1 MRDVPV
7 PPVPGWVRP
16 LGTIGFIVCLIVAV
30 AAVAAIPAAA
40 ATPTLS
46 VTPST
51 GLTDGQT
58 VTVTGAGFS
67 PRASIGVAECRAAP
81 TGPADCDLSSSTTLS
96 ADGTGAFSTALAVSR
111 MIQVGAS
118 TIDCANPG
126 ACVLAGANL
135 ANLGEAALAPIQFD
149 ASIPALHVSLSV
161 DPGPFTVAQ
170 DGSVLVTGALNC
182 NRPTSV
188 NLFVSLQ
195 QPQNGAGGSSPIASL
210 PCPTSPAAWSET
222 VRSLLAGFQTGP
234 ANLHV
239 QAIGPTRSSTT
250 HVDLSVT
257 LHGAA
262 SPTVPRYYLALGD
275 SVPVFPDPTTSYAAD
290 LTAFY
295 RPQIPGLNLV
305 NIACSSE
312 TTNTLLHGGICSY
325 PAGAQ
330 INAAEAFLAQ
340 HAGQIA
346 LITID
351 IGGNDI
357 LPCAP
362 LSTPPACFTQ
372 ALQTMDTNL
381 TQILGRLRQ
390 AAGTSVPIAAM
401 NYYDPYLIYW
411 LDGPAG
417 QTRATTSLNGLS
429 VLNAHLTTDYANFGI
444 PTADVAGAYSV
455 NDFTD
460 LISSPWGTI
469 PKNVALACSWL
480 DVACHAGGPQGFGD
494 DPNQPGSQVIAA
506 AFEQV
511 INLTPTPITVTPRF
525 TG

>member
-1 MRDVPV
+1 MRKVAVPV
-7 PPVPGWVRP
+7 APGWVR
-16 LGTIGFIVCLIVAV
+16 LLMTVGFAVCLIVAV
-30 AAVAAIPAAA
+30 ADVAAIPAAA
-40 ATPTLS
+40 ATPMLS

-51 GLTDGQT
+51 GLADGQT
-58 VTVTGAGFS
+58 VNVTGTGFS
-67 PRASIGVAECRAAP
+67 SRASVGVAECRAAP
-81 TGPADCDLSSSTTLS
+81 TSTADCDLNSSTVLT
-96 ADGTGAFSTALAVSR
+96 ADGTGAFSTTITASR
-111 MIQVGAS
+111 IIQVGAS
-118 TIDCANPG
+118 TIDCTNPG

-135 ANLGEAALAPIQFD
+135 ANMSEAALSPIQFD

-161 DPGPFTVAQ
+161 DPGPFTVAP
-170 DGSVLVTGALNC
+170 DGSVLVTGTLSC

-188 NLFVSLQ
+188 NLSASLQ
-195 QPQNGAGGSSPIASL
+195 QPQDGAGGFSPIVSL
-210 PCPTSPAAWSET
+210 LCPTSPAAWSET
-222 VRSLLAGFQTGP
+222 VRSLSAGFQTGP
-234 ANLHV
+234 ATLHV
-239 QAIGPTRSSTT
+239 QAIGPTRSSIT
-250 HVDLSVT
+250 HVDLSVA

-262 SPTVPRYYLALGD
+262 SPSVPRYYLALGD

-295 RPQIPGLNLV
+295 RQQIPDLSLV

-325 PAGAQ
+325 AAGAQ

-357 LPCAP
+357 LPCASLP
-362 LSTPPACFTQ
+362 TPSPCFTQ
-372 ALQTMDTNL
+372 ALHTMDNNL
-381 TQILGRLRQ
+381 TQIVGRLRQ
-390 AAGTSVPIAAM
+390 AAGPSVPIAAM

-417 QTRATTSLNGLS
+417 QTRAATSLNGLS

-511 INLTPTPITVTPRF
+511 INLTPTPITVPARF